1 MNLHDAYSALG
12 LKQAGDTQISVN
24 VCSRCRQRV
33 TEYRFTASD
42 GFAITTYHCMEHGD
56 VIPTRG
62 IGARDT
68 PPPRYS

>member
-12 LKQAGDTQISVN
+12 LKQSGDTLISAK
-24 VCSRCRQRV
+24 VCSRCRRRV

-42 GFAITTYHCMEHGD
+42 GFAIATYHCREHGD

-62 IGARDT
+62 VGARDN

>member
-12 LKQAGDTQISVN
+12 IKQSGDTLISAK
-24 VCSRCRQRV
+24 VCSRCQRRV

-42 GFAITTYHCMEHGD
+42 GFSIATYHYSEHGD

-62 IGARDT
+62 IGMHDNL
-68 PPPRYS
+68 PPRYS